1 MYVYLL
7 CTLSVTNNFLGK
19 STFETQHICFLR
31 SNVLFAC
38 DDEVYLIDEWGDL
51 LHRDPSLEKFPMD
64 SSKVSSNETVG
75 VKQVL
80 KLVEEPVWGAVG

>member
-1 MYVYLL
+1 M
-7 CTLSVTNNFLGK
+7 
-19 STFETQHICFLR
+19 
-31 SNVLFAC
+31 LFAC
-38 DDEVYLIDEWGDL
+38 NDEVYLIDEWGDL
-51 LHRDPSLEKFPMD
+51 HRDPSLEKVPMD